1 MSSSLAETS
10 STTSRLS
17 AWLDPHPRLEGIA
30 LIDHLFNRL
39 DGLYPHRWRSAFAS
53 EQAVVNWRETWA
65 DGFVEESVT
74 MDEIKAGM
82 KACRTRF
89 SWPPSFAEFMSA
101 CRQPMDFEAAFCE
114 AVEQLRRREHGNDR
128 WSHPAIY
135 WAAVSIGSFD
145 MRNATWVWIKSRW
158 TATLKAELEKRE
170 WPAVPTPMAALPAP
184 GKTIVPAEEAVRR
197 IRKIKE
203 SLVNVAAFTVNEFE
217 SASGQ
222 GQEFDE
228 EDDFE

>member
-74 MDEIKAGM
+74 I
-82 KACRTRF
+82 F
-89 SWPPSFAEFMSA
+89 
-101 CRQPMDFEAAFCE
+101 
-114 AVEQLRRREHGNDR
+114 
-128 WSHPAIY
+128 
-135 WAAVSIGSFD
+135 
-145 MRNATWVWIKSRW
+145 
-158 TATLKAELEKRE
+158 
-170 WPAVPTPMAALPAP
+170 
-184 GKTIVPAEEAVRR
+184 
-197 IRKIKE
+197 
-203 SLVNVAAFTVNEFE
+203 
-217 SASGQ
+217 
-222 GQEFDE
+222 
-228 EDDFE
+228 